1 MEAGIRLVARTVLKQ
16 RFWVLALLVAITGF
30 FALGLRHVELKTVF
44 SDLLPSDHP
53 YVQVYKDHPNFGNP
67 LTVAL
72 LVKRKDG
79 DIYNAETLQLIW
91 DLTRDIDLSPGVD
104 HDQVLSVATE
114 KARYAEATP
123 YGIDSRPLMG
133 DAPPR
138 TAEEI
143 ETFKRAVLKSPY
155 AQQFLISEDE
165 SGALITATFIERLL
179 DYGETHTYLQQLVED
194 ARDENHEIHIAGQPM
209 LTGWVY
215 FYEVQMLFIFSITGL
230 ALLLA
235 LILYMRNF
243 VGVVAPLLSSLIAAV
258 WGFGFVGWLGVPI
271 EPLIMVVPLLL
282 VARSFS
288 HCVQFIERYF
298 EILTHVKDRRRAA
311 EIALTVM
318 TAPSVLGIVTDATGL
333 FLIGIAPIP
342 AMERFAL
349 FCGFWAMMLVPT
361 NVLLTPLLLSLLP
374 TPRNAAQLMGAG
386 ETGFYA
392 ALRRGLARLA
402 TLTFGKAGRW
412 TAISLAIATVYA
424 AWNVTQ
430 IQVGNPVEGSSL
442 LKERSEFNRAVA
454 QINQDFPGVN
464 TLEVV
469 FEAKSLE
476 GESRVA
482 REAETAFVQ
491 SRLQALVEKMPD
503 PPEASLS
510 FADYL
515 PEANRLF
522 AGGNPKWAPLDYDD
536 RAVAAAASAL
546 LVGTSPKAFS
556 HVADFELRH
565 STVSFWYKD
574 NKQDTVDRAIEQVRS
589 AIAQLG
595 SEYPNFSVR
604 LGTGTIALQQSLNDT
619 VDTYQWYILA
629 ALNLVILVAC
639 SFAYRS
645 IMAGLILLV
654 PVNLSNLYL
663 GVAMTQL
670 GIGLDV
676 NTLPIAAIG
685 IGVGIDYGIYLLSRI
700 CEEYDPSTGVEQ
712 AIVRS
717 VSTTGKAIFF
727 TASIVLIGIL
737 PWYFLSELKFL
748 ADMGLLLV
756 MVMLINMLVALIA
769 LPLLMWMLKP
779 AFMSAG
785 NHAMSES
792 FNADD
797 HRQPDTEN
805 SPIHRCEA
813 LGST

>member
-1 MEAGIRLVARTVLKQ
+1 MQAGIRLIASKALKH
-16 RFWVLALLVAITGF
+16 RLAALASLIAVTLF
-30 FALGLRHVELKTVF
+30 FAVALPRVELKTVF

-53 YVQVYKDHPNFGNP
+53 YVQTYKDHPNFGNP
-67 LTVAL
+67 LTVFL

-79 DIYNAETLQLIW
+79 DIYNADTLQLIW
-91 DLTRDIDLSPGVD
+91 DLTRDIDLAPGVD

-133 DAPPR
+133 DAPPSSPM
-138 TAEEI
+138 EI
-143 ETFKRAVLKSPY
+143 DRFRAAVGKSPY

-179 DYGETHTYLQQLVED
+179 DYGEAHAYLQSLVE
-194 ARDENHEIHIAGQPM
+194 ANRDDKHEIHIAGQPM

-215 FYEVQMLFIFSITGL
+215 FYEVQMLLIFSVTGV
-230 ALLLA
+230 ALLAA

-243 VGVVAPLLSSLIAAV
+243 VGVVAPLLSSCIAAI

-298 EILTHVKDRRRAA
+298 EILSHVGDRRRAA
-311 EIALTVM
+311 EVALTVM
-318 TAPSVLGIVTDATGL
+318 AAPSILGIVTDATGL

-361 NVLLTPLLLSLLP
+361 NVLLTPLLLSILP
-374 TPRNAAQLMGAG
+374 TPRNAAELMGEGDA
-386 ETGFYA
+386 GFYA
-392 ALRRGLARLA
+392 ALKRWLARLA
-402 TLTFGKAGRW
+402 GLTFGKAGRV
-412 TAISLAIATVYA
+412 TALALVAATAYA

-442 LKERSEFNRAVA
+442 LKERSEFNLAVA

-464 TLEVV
+464 TLEVI
-469 FEAKSLE
+469 FEAKALD
-476 GESRVA
+476 GETRVA
-482 REAETAFVQ
+482 REAETVLVQ
-491 SRLQALVEKMPD
+491 ARLQTLVEQSPE

-536 RAVAAAASAL
+536 RSVAAAASAL
-546 LVGTSPKAFS
+546 MVGTSPKAFS

-574 NKQDTVDRAIEQVRS
+574 NKQQTVDHAIEQVGG
-589 AIAQLG
+589 AIEELG
-595 SEYPNFSVR
+595 TEYPNFLVR

-629 ALNLVILVAC
+629 ALNVVILVAC
-639 SFAYRS
+639 SLAYGS
-645 IMAGLILLV
+645 LMAGVILLV
-654 PVNLSNLYL
+654 PVNLSNLFL

-700 CEEYDPSTGVEQ
+700 CEEYDADAGVEP

-727 TASIVLIGIL
+727 TATIVLIGIL

-756 MVMLINMLVALIA
+756 MVMLINMFVALIA
-769 LPLLMWMLKP
+769 LPLLMWIFQP
-779 AFMSAG
+779 AFMRLGS
-785 NHAMSES
+785 HSMSES
-792 FNADD
+792 FNA
-797 HRQPDTEN
+797 HEHGIEARSFTQQQPMQ
-805 SPIHRCEA
+805 S
-813 LGST
+813 S